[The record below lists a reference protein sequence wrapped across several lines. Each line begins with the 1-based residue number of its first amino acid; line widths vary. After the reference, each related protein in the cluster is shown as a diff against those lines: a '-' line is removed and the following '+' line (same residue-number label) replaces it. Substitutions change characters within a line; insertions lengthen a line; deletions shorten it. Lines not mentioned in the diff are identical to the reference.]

1 MKITRIRIEQF
12 RQFRQPLQITGLDPG
27 LNLFTGPNEAGKST
41 VVAAIRAAF
50 FERHRSGSVD
60 DLRPWGDAS
69 ASPTVELD
77 FETGGIACRLSKS
90 FLVRKRCTL
99 ISGAQQFDGADAE
112 DRLADLLGFRHAGR
126 GASAAEHWGIPGL
139 LWIQQGTAHDIR
151 DPVAHATDHLRTA
164 LNTSLGE
171 VASSGGDAVTDEV
184 EALRNELLTP
194 ANATPRGPYKDAIET
209 EAGLAAEIAALDAD
223 IAAYR
228 NKVDR
233 LAALRR
239 EHEADDAEKPW
250 LALRAQEQAA
260 RRKFDE
266 ARALGARLSQAQQRA
281 RGVGDTLALLHSQ
294 LERHG
299 AEQGEVEQRGAALTA
314 AEDRLAAAQATAQ
327 QWQRRSSE
335 AAARHDAAR
344 HALNRARQRDTRLTL
359 SRQLDELTRRRD
371 AARTSLLQ
379 AETEAGRL
387 RSARQQMAATELR
400 SADLAT
406 LRTQQQDIRTLR
418 LRQEAAATR
427 VRFTLDDGRV
437 IRIGEE
443 SLTGQGERL
452 LTDATAVTLPGLGRL
467 DITPGG
473 ADLADLGRQEAA
485 LRDRHAALLARL
497 GVESLEAAEARLH
510 IYMQHQADAQTAE
523 AALKARAPQGLDAL
537 RGELAMLEGRLAE
550 AGQSLS
556 RLIGE
561 PDDDAALP
569 SINEAES
576 QEEAARASASDA
588 AKQLAAAD
596 IAAANAQSAVDAAR
610 RELRNAQAILDAPE
624 RAARLA
630 ATQRALNEALAG
642 QVAAAADID
651 ALTAQCRD
659 ARPDILEQ
667 DIRRFGGSAEQ
678 LERTASLRR
687 DELTRLE
694 VELQAAGAQG
704 LDERRAERAR
714 DHARAVRR
722 TTELRRRAAA
732 LDHLLTSLKRHRS
745 ALTRRLQA
753 PLQKHLDRYLQ
764 LLFPHANL
772 DVDDQLVP
780 GALKRAGAAGAESG
794 RFEEFSFGAREQMGV
809 ISRLAYADLLRE
821 AGRPTLII
829 LDDALVHSDDERL
842 ARMKRVLFDAA
853 TRHQI
858 LLFTCHPENWRDMGV
873 AARSLEALKAG

>member
-1 MKITRIRIEQF
+1 VKLTRIRIEQF
-12 RQFRQPLQITGLDPG
+12 RQFRQPLQIGELDSG
-27 LNLFTGPNEAGKST
+27 LNLFTGPNEVGKST

-69 ASPTVELD
+69 ASPTVELE
-77 FETGGIACRLSKS
+77 FETGGVAYRLGKS
-90 FLVRKRCTL
+90 FLGRKRCTL
-99 ISGAQQFDGADAE
+99 TSGTQQFDGADAE
-112 DRLADLLGFRHAGR
+112 DRLAELLGFRHAGR
-126 GASAAEHWGIPGL
+126 GASAAEYWGIPGL
-139 LWIQQGTAHDIR
+139 LWIQQGTAHNIR

-194 ANATPRGPYKDAIET
+194 ANATPRGPYREALET
-209 EAGLAAEIAALDAD
+209 EAVVASELAALDAD
-223 IAAYR
+223 IAAYGS
-228 NKVDR
+228 KVDR
-233 LAALRR
+233 LAVLRG
-239 EHEADDAEKPW
+239 EHEADDAQKPW

-266 ARALGARLSQAQQRA
+266 ARALGARLGEAQQRA
-281 RGVGDTLALLHSQ
+281 RRIGDTLVLLHSQ
-294 LERHG
+294 LERYG
-299 AEQGEVEQRGAALTA
+299 LEQREVEQRRTALTV
-314 AEDRLAAAQATAQ
+314 AEGKLTGVQATVQ
-327 QWQRRSSE
+327 PWQRRSTE

-344 HALNRARQRDTRLTL
+344 HTLNRARQRDTRLTL

-371 AARTSLLQ
+371 VACASLAQ
-379 AETEAGRL
+379 ADFEAGRL
-387 RSARQQMAATELR
+387 RAARQQMAATELR

-406 LRTQQQDIRTLR
+406 LRAQQLDIRALR

-427 VRFTLDDGRV
+427 LHFMLDDGRV

-452 LTDATAVTLPGLGRL
+452 LTDATVVTLPGLGRL

-485 LRDRHAALLARL
+485 LLDRHAALLARL
-497 GVESLEAAEARLH
+497 GAESLDAAEARLQQH
-510 IYMQHQADAQTAE
+510 VRHQADAQAAE

-537 RGELAMLEGRLAE
+537 RGELAVLEGRLTE
-550 AGQSLS
+550 AVQSLE
-556 RLIGE
+556 RLAGE
-561 PDDDAALP
+561 PDDGSALP

-576 QEEAARASASDA
+576 QEEAARASAADA
-588 AKQLAAAD
+588 AKQLAATD
-596 IAAANAQSAVDAAR
+596 IAAASAQSAVDAAR
-610 RELRNAQAILDAPE
+610 LELRSAQAILDAPE

-630 ATQRALNEALAG
+630 VAQRALNEALAG
-642 QVAAAADID
+642 QVAADVDIE
-651 ALTAQCRD
+651 ALSAQCRD

-694 VELQAAGAQG
+694 VELHTAGAQG

-722 TTELRRRAAA
+722 TTELRRRASA
-732 LDHLLTSLKRHRS
+732 LDHLLTLLKTHRS

-772 DVDDQLVP
+772 DIDDQLVP
-780 GALKRAGAAGAESG
+780 GALTRAGVSGAESG
-794 RFEEFSFGAREQMGV
+794 GFEEFSFGAREQMGV

-858 LLFTCHPENWRDMGV
+858 LMFTCHPDNWRDLGA
-873 AARSLEALKAG
+873 AARSLEALKAV

>member
-1 MKITRIRIEQF
+1 MKLTRIRIEQF
-12 RQFRQPLQITGLDPG
+12 RQFRQPLQIGELNPG

-69 ASPTVELD
+69 ASPTVELE
-77 FETGGIACRLSKS
+77 FETGGVVYRLGKS

-99 ISGAQQFDGADAE
+99 TSGTQQFDGADAE
-112 DRLADLLGFRHAGR
+112 DRLAELLGFRHAGR

-151 DPVAHATDHLRTA
+151 EPVAHATDHLRTA
-164 LNTSLGE
+164 LNASLGE
-171 VASSGGDAVTDEV
+171 VASSGGDAVTDQV

-194 ANATPRGPYKDAIET
+194 ANATPRGSYKEAIET
-209 EAGLAAEIAALDAD
+209 EADLAAEIAALDAD

-233 LAALRR
+233 LATLRR
-239 EHEADDAEKPW
+239 EHEADDAQKPW

-266 ARALGARLSQAQQRA
+266 AQALGARLGEAKQRA
-281 RGVGDTLALLHSQ
+281 RRIGDTLVLLHSQ
-294 LERHG
+294 LERYG
-299 AEQGEVEQRGAALTA
+299 LEQREVEQRRTALIA
-314 AEDRLAAAQATAQ
+314 AEGRLTEVQATVQ
-327 QWQRRSSE
+327 PWQRRSTE
-335 AAARHDAAR
+335 AATRHDGARHT
-344 HALNRARQRDTRLTL
+344 LNRARQRDTRLTL
-359 SRQLDELTRRRD
+359 SRQLDELSRRRD

-406 LRTQQQDIRTLR
+406 LRAQQQDIRALR

-427 VRFTLDDGRV
+427 LHFTLDDGRV

-443 SLTGQGERL
+443 SLTGDGERL

-485 LRDRHAALLARL
+485 LLDRHAALLARL
-497 GVESLEAAEARLH
+497 GVESLDAAEARLH
-510 IYMQHQADAQTAE
+510 LCFQHQSDAQTAE
-523 AALKARAPQGLDAL
+523 AALKARAPQGVDAL
-537 RGELAMLEGRLAE
+537 RGELAMLEGRLTE
-550 AGQSLS
+550 AAQSLA
-556 RLIGE
+556 RLAGE
-561 PDDDAALP
+561 PDDDLALP

-576 QEEAARASASDA
+576 QEEAARASAADA

-610 RELRNAQAILDAPE
+610 RELCGAQAILDAPE

-630 ATQRALNEALAG
+630 AAQRALNEALAG
-642 QVAAAADID
+642 QVAANADIE

-667 DIRRFGGSAEQ
+667 DIRRFGGSADQ
-678 LERTASLRR
+678 LERASSLRR

-694 VELQAAGAQG
+694 VELQTAGAQG

-722 TTELRRRAAA
+722 TTELRRRASA
-732 LDHLLTSLKRHRS
+732 LDHLLTLLKSHRS

-764 LLFPHANL
+764 LLFPYANL
-772 DVDDQLVP
+772 DIDDQLGP
-780 GALKRAGAAGAESG
+780 GAMTRTGTTGAESG

-858 LLFTCHPENWRDMGV
+858 LLFSCHPESWRDMGV
-873 AARSLEALKAG
+873 AARSLEALKAA